1 MEGGG
6 SASNA
11 VYLSDIGDYK
21 NIDDLYTIFNSSLFT
36 LFLSILA
43 TRIGNVGGLSLN
55 TYFDVF
61 GLEGILSNTMLVTI
75 LFQIARYFYTVV
87 YAHYDKGW
95 SPFVFICIL
104 LVVHLLHDLLFYY
117 GVINILP
124 SGKNDMIDVL
134 KVYAKENKL
143 STVGGHSLFMV
154 ITALVAMITN
164 DMDLIYKFVMFG
176 IVFYLIPYTLSI
188 VYKKPAPPPPPP
200 KKESMNDVRGARGFY

>member
-36 LFLSILA
+36 IFLSILA

-87 YAHYDKGW
+87 YANYDKGW
-95 SPFVFICIL
+95 SPFVFICIV

-117 GVINILP
+117 GIINMLP
-124 SGKNDMIDVL
+124 SGKNDMIDAL
-134 KVYAKENKL
+134 KLYAKENKL
-143 STVGGHSLFMV
+143 NAIGSHSLFMV
-154 ITALVAMITN
+154 VTALVAMITN
-164 DMDLIYKFVMFG
+164 DMDVIYKFIMFG
-176 IVFYLIPYTLSI
+176 VVFYLIPYTLSI
-188 VYKKPAPPPPPP
+188 VYKKPPPPPPP
-200 KKESMNDVRGARGFY
+200 EKKKDSMRDARGFY

>member
-1 MEGGG
+1 MSQSLQFGMEGGG

-36 LFLSILA
+36 IFLSILA

-87 YAHYDKGW
+87 YANYDKGW
-95 SPFVFICIL
+95 SPFVFICIV

-117 GVINILP
+117 GIINMLP
-124 SGKNDMIDVL
+124 SGKNDMIDAL
-134 KVYAKENKL
+134 KLYAKENKL
-143 STVGGHSLFMV
+143 NAIGSHSLFMV
-154 ITALVAMITN
+154 VTALVAMITN
-164 DMDLIYKFVMFG
+164 DMDVIYKFIMFG
-176 IVFYLIPYTLSI
+176 VVFYLIPYTVAAGHWDLSDL
-188 VYKKPAPPPPPP
+188 P
-200 KKESMNDVRGARGFY
+200 

>member
-6 SASNA
+6 SGSNA

-21 NIDDLYTIFNSSLFT
+21 NTDDLYTIFNASLFT
-36 LFLSILA
+36 IFLSILA
-43 TRIGNVGGLSLN
+43 TRIGNVGGLTLN

-117 GVINILP
+117 GIINLLP
-124 SGKNDMIDVL
+124 SGKNDMIDIL
-134 KVYAKENKL
+134 KSYAKENNI
-143 STVGGHSLFMV
+143 SAIGGHSLFMI
-154 ITALVAMITN
+154 ITAIVSMITN
-164 DMDLIYKFVMFG
+164 DMGNLSKLILFAV
-176 IVFYLIPYTLSI
+176 VFYLIPYTLSI
-188 VYKKPAPPPPPP
+188 VYKKPLPPPPPP
-200 KKESMNDVRGARGFY
+200 KKETMKDARGFY